1 MLYWYD
7 TLLVLNAFHKV
18 TNQKPWHCMLL
29 GWMWISDVV
38 LIMCFFI
45 HNKSQS
51 KSFLFL
57 LFAPME
63 FKSTSTVCSWNT
75 YSVCSLWPF
84 FPSHFSPAVLAFCH
98 SWSPGL
104 TDHKQ
109 TMKCSQKKK
118 KCTILEMK
126 TMRIIVLVFLSL
138 QQFMLVCNV
147 HWSWHRS
154 IIYIE
159 SFRSESEL
167 KLQKKIQLRIWTEN
181 IVVSVQNLNWNSKID
196 FQLRIW
202 TESSGFSSESE
213 LKHKYGFSVQNLN
226 WKHYYK
232 ELLIY
237 TFWMIT
243 SPKDIMKIALNVCET
258 LCRTFP
264 SPYFPPAV
272 HLSSDQIWRI
282 TKKTTSKFHRIALC
296 APDSPMHHAQ
306 SQKTWCLKIIWWL
319 GCHWGAGWRS
329 CSGPETWYIYF
340 LIGDSIPVDFETAV
354 LEMQISGIIFFEKNT
369 TWI

>member
-75 YSVCSLWPF
+75 YYVCSLWPF

-243 SPKDIMKIALNVCET
+243 SPKDIMNM
-258 LCRTFP
+258 
-264 SPYFPPAV
+264 
-272 HLSSDQIWRI
+272 WN
-282 TKKTTSKFHRIALC
+282 
-296 APDSPMHHAQ
+296 
-306 SQKTWCLKIIWWL
+306 
-319 GCHWGAGWRS
+319 
-329 CSGPETWYIYF
+329 
-340 LIGDSIPVDFETAV
+340 PV
-354 LEMQISGIIFFEKNT
+354 
-369 TWI
+369 